1 MGRFPAVFSPHCLP
15 CFFASVLGNF
25 PREGIIRFSV
35 AETRHSPD
43 GAENAWRYS
52 LPTPVTGAK
61 LNRNSIMS
69 SVNTLQELLI
79 EEIKD
84 IYDAEKQLVKALPKM
99 AKAASNAGLKQ
110 GFLDH
115 LEETKNHV
123 TRLETVFE
131 RLSTPAKG
139 KTCKAMKGLVE
150 EGSEAIDLDAPDSI
164 RDACLIGAA
173 QRVEHYE
180 MAAYGMTRALA
191 ETLGE
196 TEVVEL
202 LQQTLDEEGA
212 TDKKLTTVAATVNE
226 EAAAAVA
233 SS

>member
-1 MGRFPAVFSPHCLP
+1 
-15 CFFASVLGNF
+15 
-25 PREGIIRFSV
+25 
-35 AETRHSPD
+35 
-43 GAENAWRYS
+43 
-52 LPTPVTGAK
+52 
-61 LNRNSIMS
+61 MS

-99 AKAASNAGLKQ
+99 AKAASNAELKQ
-110 GFLDH
+110 GFLNH

-180 MAAYGMTRALA
+180 MAAYGMTRSLA

-196 TEVVEL
+196 TEVVDL